1 MTIKIKAS
9 KMTFRSRDEGITV
22 RPNEILI
29 LRRDEVFRCG
39 LIDVLIQIDSGSFGE
54 LARAMIEANSAE
66 AIKAFGPHMQ
76 NISSPASSSD
86 SPKTP

>member
-9 KMTFRSRDEGITV
+9 KMTFRSRDEGMTV

-29 LRRDEVFRCG
+29 LRRDEVSRCG
-39 LIDVLIQIDSGSFGE
+39 LVDVLIQIDGDSFGE
-54 LARAMIEANSAE
+54 LARAMMEANSAE

-76 NISSPASSSD
+76 NTLSPASSSD
-86 SPKTP
+86 SARAP